1 MFSNI
6 LVTFALVATVF
17 APPGADVAE
26 PGAPCNGYVGINITG
41 SLVVQPVP
49 HPTLPWCPPVEGQ
62 PTWPYSGTNG
72 GDNHPS
78 GLPCLPTFQ
87 GAQPHNL
94 DALLHSGWCWPDAIV
109 EPTIPPTVPST
120 DAPTVPYVPGTT
132 APAVEETTA
141 PAEETTAPEV
151 EETTAP
157 AEEATT
163 APEATTPGNRL
174 PQTGIVAANVGLA
187 GAALAGIGA
196 YLKKKQ

>member
-6 LVTFALVATVF
+6 LVTFALVANVL
-17 APPGADVAE
+17 APTTGNGVAAPGE
-26 PGAPCNGYVGINITG
+26 PCNGYYGTNLTG
-41 SLVVQPVP
+41 SIVAPSVP

-62 PTWPYSGTNG
+62 PTWPYSGTRG

-94 DALLHSGWCWPDAIV
+94 DALRHSGWCWPDVV
-109 EPTIPPTVPST
+109 EETTA
-120 DAPTVPYVPGTT
+120 APIETT
-132 APAVEETTA
+132 APPAETTVPAATECPVCPEETTA
-141 PAEETTAPEV
+141 PAA
-151 EETTAP
+151 ETTAP
-157 AEEATT
+157 AAE
-163 APEATTPGNRL
+163 TTPANRL

-187 GAALAGIGA
+187 GVALAGIGA